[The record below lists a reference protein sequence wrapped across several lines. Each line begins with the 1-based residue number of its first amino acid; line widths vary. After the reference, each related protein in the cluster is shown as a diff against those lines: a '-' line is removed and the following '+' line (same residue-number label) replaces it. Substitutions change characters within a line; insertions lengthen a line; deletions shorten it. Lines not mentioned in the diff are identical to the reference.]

1 MIKPYITEKSM
12 LNANEGKYT
21 FCVSSDYTKNMVE
34 TEVKKIFNVDVS
46 KVTILNRQG
55 KSGYFKKKLGRRND
69 LKIAIATLKKGQK
82 ISEFTV
88 EEPKKETKQIK
99 KEANNDKKSKTDN

>member
-12 LNANEGKYT
+12 LKANDGKYT
-21 FCVSSDYTKNMVE
+21 FCVSNDYTKNMVE
-34 TEVKKIFNVDVS
+34 TEVKKIFKVDVS

-55 KSGYFKKKLGRRND
+55 KSGYFKKKPGRRAD
-69 LKIAIATLKKGQK
+69 LKIAIATIKKGQK

-99 KEANNDKKSKTDN
+99 EKANDDKK